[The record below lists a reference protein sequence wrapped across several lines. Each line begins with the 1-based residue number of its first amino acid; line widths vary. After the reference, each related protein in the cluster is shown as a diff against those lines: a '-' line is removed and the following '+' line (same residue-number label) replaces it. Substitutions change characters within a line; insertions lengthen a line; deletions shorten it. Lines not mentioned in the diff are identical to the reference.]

1 MVVVDGEEVFE
12 KNLLLTFL
20 SLIEEV
26 VEIQSS
32 YCILYPKLERKNCTI
47 KQYLCDSFF
56 FFFCIK
62 KPIHTVSISG
72 KIICKYIKC

>member
-56 FFFCIK
+56 FFLYK
-62 KPIHTVSISG
+62 EAKTHSLH
-72 KIICKYIKC
+72 KREDNM

>member
-1 MVVVDGEEVFE
+1 MVVVNGEEVFE

-56 FFFCIK
+56 FFFFLYK
-62 KPIHTVSISG
+62 EAKTHSLH
-72 KIICKYIKC
+72 KREDNM

>member
-1 MVVVDGEEVFE
+1 MVVADGEEVFE

-32 YCILYPKLERKNCTI
+32 HCILYPKLERKYCTI

-56 FFFCIK
+56 FLYK
-62 KPIHTVSISG
+62 EAKTHNLH
-72 KIICKYIKC
+72 KWEDNM

>member
-56 FFFCIK
+56 FFFLYK
-62 KPIHTVSISG
+62 EAKTHSLH
-72 KIICKYIKC
+72 KREDNM